1 LSRRRQRPIS
11 PKTSARTRCEAWLLS
26 SGDEQID
33 RKNSRTPFGCL
44 PRQALRIGQVKHGVI
59 AKVTVEPGYFKYA
72 VGRHFVFYRL
82 GEERLD
88 VIRILHNQMDIE
100 ARLED

>member
-1 LSRRRQRPIS
+1 
-11 PKTSARTRCEAWLLS
+11 
-26 SGDEQID
+26 
-33 RKNSRTPFGCL
+33 
-44 PRQALRIGQVKHGVI
+44 VI